1 MNMNNLWGFLP
12 FTWEHLVVFSPQIL
26 NRTTFLWFCSLKP
39 FFGSKSSGFY
49 WAPSGLDTAGILS
62 GLTAMLLWK
71 ILLLKLG
78 GMVLSSTHSGM
89 VPLSTFS
96 TSSMLSFWESSSI
109 LPSRYS
115 VSLHPPLALH
125 CCLTTGSLSYWVAR
139 SYQWEIIQK
148 YSTPSPNDDDPLVLR
163 FFWTDYCGGFERRCK
178 PEKLIDWWK
187 SVEKITTIW
196 D

>member
-89 VPLSTFS
+89 VPLSTFLTS
-96 TSSMLSFWESSSI
+96 TILSFCHWFSF
-109 LPSRYS
+109 L
-115 VSLHPPLALH
+115 LG
-125 CCLTTGSLSYWVAR
+125 C
-139 SYQWEIIQK
+139 EIISVRN
-148 YSTPSPNDDDPLVLR
+148 YSKIFNSFPQ
-163 FFWTDYCGGFERRCK
+163 
-178 PEKLIDWWK
+178 WWWPFGPPFLLDGLLWGVWK
-187 SVEKITTIW
+187 EM
-196 D
+196 